1 MKEGNVSAIE
11 PRELREGRLHGPAVD
26 GAERRGAA
34 RRGAE
39 MKITVRRDTW
49 TASAA
54 AVVGARSSGSVGPR
68 SDRSRAA
75 WRRPSAPAAAGG
87 GGRGGSV
94 AARVVLRDPGLPG
107 SGGWQPG
114 WKHANDPLIP
124 SRDIGPLTHASAG
137 DPSGAASN
145 MPSQLFDSTHNLCP
159 LCPSLALPHSLLLPS
174 SLRLL
179 DFPPPPPPSIGHTL
193 LRIYLAPFSPIYPAR
208 PRSIFRF
215 GEPRA
220 LLCLVFVCSHTHT
233 PIPVSSSVVFPSLS
247 PSAVHFISFAIVISV
262 SPKFRA
268 G

>member
-1 MKEGNVSAIE
+1 
-11 PRELREGRLHGPAVD
+11 
-26 GAERRGAA
+26 
-34 RRGAE
+34 

-159 LCPSLALPHSLLLPS
+159 LCPSLALPHSLLLPY

-179 DFPPPPPPSIGHTL
+179 DFPPPPSIEHTL
-193 LRIYLAPFSPIYPAR
+193 LRVYLAPFSLIYPAR

-220 LLCLVFVCSHTHT
+220 LLFLVFVCSHTHT
-233 PIPVSSSVVFPSLS
+233 HSYPRFCPSSFLHFLLLPCILFPSLS
-247 PSAVHFISFAIVISV
+247 LSRSLPSSGLADVYMSGETS
-262 SPKFRA
+262 FRA
-268 G
+268 RVSRGIT